1 MATAYSFASCVPVV
15 SDSSLSLSF
24 FRSIR
29 CGRLVPGMSLATSP
43 SGLRCYGSHG
53 ASDATVTDRKHFTQL
68 PLWQRFRGFVELTRK
83 PIFPRTLFFTQQ
95 GQRSECWQKEALAYI
110 YIYIY
115 IYIVIYSPA
124 AYISP
129 ENCFSIFWHLA
140 TRRKLYDMTV
150 LPFVS
155 YHRWTHGIKFS
166 P

>member
-83 PIFPRTLFFTQQ
+83 PIFPRTLFFHSARAKVGMLTER
-95 GQRSECWQKEALAYI
+95 GFSI
-110 YIYIY
+110 YIYYI

>member
-83 PIFPRTLFFTQQ
+83 PIFPRTLFFHSARAKVGMLTQR
-95 GQRSECWQKEALAYI
+95 GFSIYILYYI
-110 YIYIY
+110 Y
-115 IYIVIYSPA
+115 SD
-124 AYISP
+124 
-129 ENCFSIFWHLA
+129 IFASCLHLSWKLLLDLLASRNTSEIIWHDCSSF
-140 TRRKLYDMTV
+140 RIIPQMDSRD
-150 LPFVS
+150 
-155 YHRWTHGIKFS
+155 
-166 P
+166 

>member
-110 YIYIY
+110 YIYILYY
-115 IYIVIYSPA
+115 IYSD
-124 AYISP
+124 
-129 ENCFSIFWHLA
+129 IFASCLHLSWKLLLDLLASRNTSEIIWHDCSSF
-140 TRRKLYDMTV
+140 RIIPQMDSRD
-150 LPFVS
+150 
-155 YHRWTHGIKFS
+155 
-166 P
+166 